1 MLHSMSKIISL
12 VVIKLAIPSAI
23 LLTMMSNHLLA
34 QAQPVNST
42 QRSGSAGSDRPSYF
56 LEEPR
61 SGAKIPF
68 HASTPQ
74 EAATKAHEIISQLS
88 SRSTVIQEVLEALG
102 NLPTPQGGATYGK
115 NTTEGLVSWGCTIVD
130 GWAVCKWL

>member
-1 MLHSMSKIISL
+1 ML
-12 VVIKLAIPSAI
+12 IKLAIPSAI

-42 QRSGSAGSDRPSYF
+42 QPSGGAGSDRPSYF
-56 LEEPR
+56 LEDPR

-88 SRSTVIQEVLEALG
+88 SNSGSPTTGRVSTTVIEEALEALG
-102 NLPTPQGGATYGK
+102 KLPTPQGGATYGK

-130 GWAVCKWL
+130 GWAICKWL